1 MPDLTLTYQDEPVGA
16 REVTTPSVSSLQDF
30 CNLADILKTGNTAPQ
45 HATFEDG
52 YWKLGTEFKLFPDSP
67 EGRSWGLFSKQ
78 ISGADGSFATP
89 ITLALV
95 LSELY
100 SSVAITLEFDKYGPT
115 WCCDLQIQWWRNG
128 VVVHSQDYQ
137 PDGWQYICYAEVS
150 SFDMVTITFRRMS
163 AGYRFLKL
171 QALTYGITRLFTSEE
186 MYSVDLF
193 QDTDLI
199 SDAVAVNTMDFVLR
213 NKSAVNFLFQRRQP
227 LLAEYG
233 AELLGVYYISTAEKT
248 GANRY
253 DIHAVDLVGLAE
265 MTDDHMG
272 GLYVG
277 ERAEDV
283 LSDILGDGIPWQMEE
298 ALKDIPVYGHLPIA
312 SRRDNL
318 HQLAFAL
325 GATVRTGHR
334 TYIEVSRLSREELHG
349 SFDNAKGYENGSIET
364 GALVTAVK
372 VTAHSYAASTSRD
385 TLFDEE
391 LSGEEELTFS
401 EPVSDLQISGGTLV
415 SYGANYAVISG
426 TGAKVTLTGCTYVHT
441 QRVYTRRNPLKNAND
456 PENPIAYTDMTL
468 VSPHNVQDV
477 LTACYEHSLRRDTIY
492 GKVLTLTE
500 RPGDYVEILTD
511 SDGVKRGHLVSLDY
525 SISTKLAADAV
536 ILADHEGDDAG

>member
-16 REVTTPSVSSLQDF
+16 REATTPTVDSLQDF

-45 HATFEDG
+45 HATFEDN
-52 YWKLGTEFKLFPDSP
+52 YWILGKDFKLFPDNP
-67 EGRSWGLFSKQ
+67 KGLSWGLFSKQ
-78 ISGADGSFATP
+78 ISGEDGAFAKP
-89 ITLALV
+89 ITLMLV
-95 LSELY
+95 LSELH
-100 SSVAITLEFDKYGPT
+100 SSVGITLEFDKYGPT
-115 WCCDLQIQWWRNG
+115 WCCDLQIQWWRDG
-128 VVVHSQDYQ
+128 AVIHSQDYL
-137 PDGWQYICYAEVS
+137 PDQWQYVCLAEVS
-150 SFDMVTITFRRMS
+150 SFDMVTITFRKMS
-163 AGYRFLKL
+163 AGHRFLKL

-199 SDAVAVNTMDFVLR
+199 SDTVSVNTMDFVLR
-213 NKSAVNFLFQRRQP
+213 NKSAINFMFQRRQP
-227 LLAEYG
+227 LRAEYG
-233 AELLGVYYISTAEKT
+233 SELLGVYYISTAEKT
-248 GANRY
+248 GANRH

-265 MTDDHMG
+265 MTDEHKG
-272 GLYVG
+272 GLYTG

-283 LSDILGDGIPWQMEE
+283 LSDILGTGIPWQMEE
-298 ALKDIPVYGHLPIA
+298 ALKDVPVYGHLPIA

-334 TYIEVSRLSREELHG
+334 TFIEVSRLNRDGLAG
-349 SFDNAKGYENGSIET
+349 SFDNPKGYENGTLKTSP
-364 GALVTAVK
+364 LVTAVK
-372 VTAHSYAASTSRD
+372 VTAHSYIASTTSD
-385 TLFDEE
+385 TLFEEE
-391 LSGEEELTFS
+391 LDGEEELTFS
-401 EPVSDLQISGGTLV
+401 EPVSDLQISGGRIV
-415 SYGANYAVISG
+415 ESGVNYAVITG
-426 TGAKVTLTGCTYVHT
+426 TGEKVTLTGCTYAHV
-441 QRVYTRRNPLKNAND
+441 QRIYSKRNPLRNAND
-456 PENPIAYTDMTL
+456 PENPVSYSDMTL
-468 VSPHNVQDV
+468 VTPYNVQDV
-477 LTACYEHSLRRDTIY
+477 LEACYAHNLRRETIS